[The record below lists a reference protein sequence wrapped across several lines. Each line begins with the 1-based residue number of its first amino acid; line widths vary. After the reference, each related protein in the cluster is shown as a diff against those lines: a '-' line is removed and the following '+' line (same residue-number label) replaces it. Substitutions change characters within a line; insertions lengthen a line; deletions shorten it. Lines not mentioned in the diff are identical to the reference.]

1 MVRSLGFQP
10 KNSSSILGYAT
21 NLGVST
27 SGMSAVFKTA
37 SKCVQ
42 SIIVG
47 SSPTAPAKQLKINN
61 MTIEQVENFN
71 KRSFPYV
78 LQIKGSHTYL
88 TKYLLDN
95 IIEDSTKPMV
105 EVDLITAPKEI
116 IFIMKNDFLT
126 KLFIEDNVLFINME
140 NE

>member
-1 MVRSLGFQP
+1 
-10 KNSSSILGYAT
+10 
-21 NLGVST
+21 
-27 SGMSAVFKTA
+27 
-37 SKCVQ
+37 
-42 SIIVG
+42 
-47 SSPTAPAKQLKINN
+47 

-78 LQIKGSHTYL
+78 LQIKGSHVYL
-88 TKYLLDN
+88 TKYLLDS
-95 IIEDSTKPMV
+95 IIEDSNKPIV

-116 IFIMKNDFLT
+116 IFIMRNVLLT

>member
-1 MVRSLGFQP
+1 
-10 KNSSSILGYAT
+10 
-21 NLGVST
+21 
-27 SGMSAVFKTA
+27 
-37 SKCVQ
+37 
-42 SIIVG
+42 
-47 SSPTAPAKQLKINN
+47 
-61 MTIEQVENFN
+61 MTIEQVDNFN

-78 LQIKGSHTYL
+78 LQIKGSHAYL
-88 TKYLLDN
+88 TKHLLDN
-95 IIEDSTKPMV
+95 IIEDSAKPMV